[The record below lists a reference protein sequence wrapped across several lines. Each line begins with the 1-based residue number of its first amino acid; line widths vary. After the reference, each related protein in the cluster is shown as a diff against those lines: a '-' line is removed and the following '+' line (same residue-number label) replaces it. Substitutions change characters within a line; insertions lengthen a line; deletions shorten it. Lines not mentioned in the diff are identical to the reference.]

1 LTAIKSPDLKTLLR
15 SPKLSLYAR
24 EIQSYLNEETRR
36 REAYYDWLTPDVK
49 AEFINGEII
58 VQSPAKKRHT
68 DVVANLATL
77 LRTYV
82 DEHDLGFLG
91 AETVLISLTR
101 NDYLPDIVFFTA
113 GHARELSPDQM
124 KSPPPDFVVEVL
136 SPSTEEKDRQL
147 KFEDYAA
154 HGVMEY
160 WLVDPEQQTVE
171 QYLLGDEAPLEVSSM
186 FLASRFARSPQS
198 FFSISVQV
206 SSQTVL
212 NS

>member
-1 LTAIKSPDLKTLLR
+1 MLC

-24 EIQSYLNEETRR
+24 EIQSYLDEEARR
-36 REAYYDWLTPDVK
+36 REAYYDWLTPDIK

-91 AETVLISLTR
+91 AETVLITLTR
-101 NDYLPDIVFFTA
+101 NDYLPDIAYFTA
-113 GHARELSPDQM
+113 GRARELSPDQM
-124 KSPPPDFVVEVL
+124 KFPPPDFIVEVL
-136 SPSTEEKDRQL
+136 SPSTEEKDREL

-154 HGVMEY
+154 HGVREY

-171 QYLLGDEAPLEVSSM
+171 QYFLRGEVYQLLLKVKAGPLSSEVISGFTIPVEAVFDAKVKNQVLGQI
-186 FLASRFARSPQS
+186 LAS
-198 FFSISVQV
+198 
-206 SSQTVL
+206 
-212 NS
+212 N